1 MFKLNMMN
9 DSLHVDQLDLLQFD
23 DQLKLLDDI
32 DKLRSQE
39 ISHYVSLSQLIVC
52 DDQSF
57 GKSFVLK
64 AIFEISFL
72 IKDNLCTRFA
82 TKVILRKIS
91 IIIVSVAIVL
101 NQTRSKS
108 DRHWI
113 LSFQETLTDFK
124 KFSSLIETAKTLMSV
139 FMTESAFF
147 NDVLRVEISESD
159 RSHLTIVNL
168 SGLIHSENKAQSA
181 ANVKLV
187 LKMVRCY
194 MENRRSINLAIVFVK
209 NDYANQIVLKMT
221 RDVDSIELRT
231 LRMII
236 KPDTLSVDLKS
247 EIDFI
252 NLTRNKDIEF
262 RLEWHVL
269 RNRDYETKDYTKKAR
284 DLAERQFFSQ
294 NVWKDFSRRSVEII
308 TLRDRLS
315 TVLLEQ
321 IRIELSSLVDD
332 IQVSIENCEIQLN
345 RLEDSRAIVEKQRLF
360 LLRISQAFQS
370 LSRAAI
376 DNIYDDSFFEDSR
389 SIEDYC
395 KRLRAV
401 VQNLNLNFAKSMR
414 VKDHHRFIV
423 ETIFPEGSSSAMLLD
438 AFNRSSTFELVER
451 SDFISEIRDL
461 LKKSRERELSGMFSS
476 LIIDDLFCEQFK
488 SWKVLARQHLHD
500 TWNATRAFLKLTAS
514 HLTNDVTSEALLR
527 EIVDS
532 LMNEKLRRL
541 DQKLDELLE
550 PHRRD
555 HSITYNHY
563 FTETIQNVRQKRLEK
578 EIARRLNTF
587 LDQKKNAT
595 TKQINVKN
603 VKTSNLISTLSS
615 RNEVDM
621 NRYACFEILDCMKA
635 YYKIIALF

>member
-1 MFKLNMMN
+1 
-9 DSLHVDQLDLLQFD
+9 
-23 DQLKLLDDI
+23 
-32 DKLRSQE
+32 
-39 ISHYVSLSQLIVC
+39 
-52 DDQSF
+52 
-57 GKSFVLK
+57 
-64 AIFEISFL
+64 
-72 IKDNLCTRFA
+72 
-82 TKVILRKIS
+82 
-91 IIIVSVAIVL
+91 
-101 NQTRSKS
+101 
-108 DRHWI
+108 
-113 LSFQETLTDFK
+113 
-124 KFSSLIETAKTLMSV
+124 
-139 FMTESAFF
+139 MTESAFF

-159 RSHLTIVNL
+159 RSHLTIVDL
-168 SGLIHSENKAQSA
+168 SDLIHSENKAQSA

-194 MENRRSINLAIVFVK
+194 MKNRRSINLAIVFVK

-236 KPDTLSVDLKS
+236 KPDTLSVDSKS

-269 RNRDYETKDYTKKAR
+269 RNRDYETKDCTKEAR
-284 DLAERQFFSQ
+284 DLVERQFFSQ

-360 LLRISQAFQS
+360 LLRISQTFQS

-376 DNIYDDSFFEDSR
+376 DDIYDDSFFEDSR

-414 VKDHHRFIV
+414 VKDHYRFIV
-423 ETIFPEGSSSAMLLD
+423 ETIFSEESSSAMLLD
-438 AFNRSSTFELVER
+438 AFNRLSTLELIER

-461 LKKSRERELSGMFSS
+461 LKKSREKELSEMFSS

-488 SWKVLARQHLHD
+488 PWKVLTRQHLHD
-500 TWNATRAFLKLTAS
+500 TW
-514 HLTNDVTSEALLR
+514 
-527 EIVDS
+527 
-532 LMNEKLRRL
+532 
-541 DQKLDELLE
+541 
-550 PHRRD
+550 
-555 HSITYNHY
+555 
-563 FTETIQNVRQKRLEK
+563 
-578 EIARRLNTF
+578 
-587 LDQKKNAT
+587 
-595 TKQINVKN
+595 
-603 VKTSNLISTLSS
+603 
-615 RNEVDM
+615 
-621 NRYACFEILDCMKA
+621 
-635 YYKIIALF
+635 